1 MSQSAV
7 RALIADQD
15 RDLWR
20 KAGKEILSGIQ
31 QNRFIQSPN
40 GYVTIAGMWVLY
52 LVGMYAAQIAASYY
66 LGADGLVVGTV
77 MAPGMAVA
85 VSEPPGLRCS
95 RECQRRN
102 RGGSK
107 ESVGLLLAPGIVWVG
122 TSSVQGDEVM
132 RTGIDLLMSIGVSQ
146 TAAASIVFLF
156 VVGVAAIGIAMAF
169 SSIAVISMIQMHIF
183 EVFTEND
190 YGEVPTASEITKNLL
205 GMK

>member
-77 MAPGMAVA
+77 MPPGMAVA
-85 VSEPPGLRCS
+85 VFGTAGIAVFTGMSTPKS
-95 RECQRRN
+95 RRL
-102 RGGSK
+102 K